1 MIHRYDY
8 CMTVP
13 LPFCFKS
20 FVSQLAILLLFCYQ
34 GLFLNPVTDAI
45 APGYSLVISEPMC
58 IRTMEEKMMES
69 EYKKIDEFKDDVSTL
84 L

>member
-1 MIHRYDY
+1 
-8 CMTVP
+8 
-13 LPFCFKS
+13 
-20 FVSQLAILLLFCYQ
+20 
-34 GLFLNPVTDAI
+34 LFLNPVTDAI